1 MELKLRGLPVS
12 GTKTDLIERLKPYQ
26 DSPAVNP
33 APVSTPA
40 TLSTT
45 SSSTPM
51 EVSSLSPSQ
60 QHPSVAETM
69 TSSPPVSPMPMEA
82 TKEEPVVGMEG
93 HGDALVGMVNGP
105 SQVPEERD
113 RQLHE
118 KERQIEELLRKLE
131 QEQRLVEALKMQ
143 LEVEKRSGVPN
154 QSAPPPPPPP
164 PPPPL
169 PASLA
174 QPEHSTPRGGPT
186 PMFAAVPPVKTE
198 HRAAP
203 NCTLGAQASPRLVKL
218 EEAHVT
224 QVNSVAAAPPP
235 QPQPQPPPQQP
246 QVQPQPLPQFVIS
259 HQGMQHVLA
268 QQQATIITAQH
279 AGTPI
284 VLPVS
289 LPNNTGTIQLPTVT
303 SVKLQVP
310 TKHTFSTLSN
320 TLYRR
325 LN

>member
-26 DSPAVNP
+26 DSPVAPP
-33 APVSTPA
+33 APVSGSA
-40 TLSTT
+40 TLTT
-45 SSSTPM
+45 SSSGTPM

-60 QHPSVAETM
+60 QHPSMMESM
-69 TSSPPVSPMPMEA
+69 TSTPPVSPMPMEA
-82 TKEEPVVGMEG
+82 TKEEPIGGMES
-93 HGDALVGMVNGP
+93 HGEVPMGMVNGP
-105 SQVPEERD
+105 SKVPEERD

-131 QEQRLVEALKMQ
+131 QEQRLVEVLKMQ
-143 LEVEKRSGVPN
+143 LEVEKRSVVTN
-154 QSAPPPPPPP
+154 QAAPAPPPPPP

-174 QPEHSTPRGGPT
+174 KPEQSGPRGGPT
-186 PMFAAVPPVKTE
+186 PVFAALSPVKTE
-198 HRAAP
+198 HRAPP
-203 NCTLGAQASPRLVKL
+203 NCTLGARGSPRLVKL
-218 EEAHVT
+218 EEAHAT
-224 QVNSVAAAPPP
+224 QVNSIAAVPPP
-235 QPQPQPPPQQP
+235 QPQAQPTPQP

-259 HQGMQHVLA
+259 HQGMQQVLA
-268 QQQATIITAQH
+268 QQQATLITAQH

-310 TKHTFSTLSN
+310 TKCTSFI
-320 TLYRR
+320 
-325 LN
+325 